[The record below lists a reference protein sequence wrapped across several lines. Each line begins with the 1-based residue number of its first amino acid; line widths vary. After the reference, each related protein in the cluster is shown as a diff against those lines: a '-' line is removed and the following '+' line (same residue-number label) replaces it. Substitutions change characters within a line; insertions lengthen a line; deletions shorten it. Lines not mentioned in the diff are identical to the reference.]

1 MIRKV
6 LEEFKTEK
14 AEELEWKLRFLTLL
28 NRSFKKLSEYEEEKN
43 AREMTRKSMEELDRF
58 ETKIKGIKN

>member
-14 AEELEWKLRFLTLL
+14 AEELEWKLRFLTLI